1 MAIANR
7 SQVSRYTFTIL
18 AVTLATLLR
27 FALTPFIDLEVPFI
41 VYYPT
46 VVLCAWYGGLGP
58 GLLSTALCSLAS
70 LYFFFAPQFSFAA
83 SGPRALTQLIIF
95 PLGGA
100 LISVMAENLHRARR
114 RIQESE
120 VREREQGEKLRVT
133 LASIGDAVITTD
145 AQGQVTFMN
154 PVAESLTGWTREGA
168 CARPLTDVFN
178 VVNEQTRQTI
188 ENPALRAMREDRVVS
203 RANHTALIAKD
214 GTERPIADSGAPIK
228 NSEGRTI
235 GAALVFHDITGR
247 KRDDEARAHLAAIV
261 EHSRDPVISKSTVG
275 IVTSWNAA
283 AEALFGYSA
292 DEMVGQSIRRI
303 IPPELMAEED
313 EILKRLVAGQS
324 IEHLETE
331 RITKTGRR
339 VPVSLTIS
347 PVKDATGQIVG
358 ASKVVRDI
366 TERKQVEEE
375 RSLLLASERAAR
387 EQAES
392 ATRAKD
398 EFVAMVSHEIRS
410 PLNSILGWTQ
420 MLRAGKFDQQETERA
435 LEVIER
441 NARAQSGII
450 EDLLDISRVITGKL
464 TLNVREV
471 EPAQIIEGAL
481 DSVRPA
487 ADAKSIRLRARIESR
502 GDVVSG
508 DPARLQQVVWN
519 LLSNAVKFTPSHG
532 RVEVSLERIDS
543 DLRIAVSDSGAGI
556 NPEFLPFVFDRFRQ
570 ADGGNQRKYGGLG
583 LGLTIVRHLVE
594 LHGGTVGAAS
604 PGEGQGATFTVTLP
618 VKAVRE
624 EMSDLER
631 AAMGAGYLGSTTKAI
646 RLDGLRVM
654 VVDDE
659 AEARDLLT
667 VMLTLY
673 GAEVIACASAA
684 EALGEI
690 GRRPPSVLVSDI
702 AMPDEDGYTLIRK
715 LRVLGPELGG
725 NIPAIALTG
734 QAKREDR
741 TRALT
746 AGYQS
751 HVPKPVDAVELI
763 VVIANLT
770 GRLGGRSA
778 STSASD

>member
-1 MAIANR
+1 MSIANR

-18 AVTLATLLR
+18 AVALATLLR
-27 FALTPFIDLEVPFI
+27 FALTPYLGLEVPFI

-58 GLLSTALCSLAS
+58 GLLSTALGGLAS
-70 LYFFFAPQFSFAA
+70 FYFFFAPQFSFAA
-83 SGPRALTQLIIF
+83 SGPKALAQLIVF

-114 RIQESE
+114 RTEESE
-120 VREREQGEKLRVT
+120 AREREQREKLRVT

-145 AQGQVTFMN
+145 AQGLVTFMN
-154 PVAESLTGWTREGA
+154 RVAESLTGWKQEDA
-168 CARPLTDVFN
+168 SARPLTDVFN
-178 VVNEQTRQTI
+178 GVNERTRLTV

-203 RANHTALIAKD
+203 MANHMALIARD

-228 NSEGRTI
+228 DRDGRTI
-235 GAALVFHDITGR
+235 GAVLVFHDITER
-247 KRDDEARAHLAAIV
+247 KRAEEARAYLAAIV
-261 EHSRDPVISKSTVG
+261 EHSRDPVISKSTAG
-275 IVTSWNAA
+275 IVTSWNSA

-313 EILKRLVAGQS
+313 EILNRLVAGQS

-347 PVKDATGQIVG
+347 PVKDTTGQIVG

-366 TERKQVEEE
+366 TERRQAEEE
-375 RSLLLASERAAR
+375 RSLLLARERAAR

-420 MLRAGKFDQQETERA
+420 MLRAGKIDQEETARA

-441 NARAQSGII
+441 NARAQLRII

-471 EPAQIIEGAL
+471 ELAQIIEGAL

-487 ADAKSIRLRARIESR
+487 ADAKSIQLRARIESR
-502 GDVVSG
+502 GDVISG

-543 DLRIAVSDSGAGI
+543 HLRITVSDSGAGI

-570 ADGGNQRKYGGLG
+570 ADSANQREYGGLG
-583 LGLTIVRHLVE
+583 LGLAIVRHLAE

-604 PGEGQGATFTVTLP
+604 PGEWRGATFTVTLP

-624 EMSDLER
+624 EMGDLER
-631 AAMGAGYLGSTTKAI
+631 AALDAGHFGSTAEAI

-659 AEARDLLT
+659 AEARELLT
-667 VMLTLY
+667 TMLTLH

-702 AMPDEDGYTLIRK
+702 AMPDEDGYALIRK
-715 LRVLGPELGG
+715 LRALEPERGG

-741 TRALT
+741 TRALA
-746 AGYQS
+746 AGFQS

-770 GRLGGRSA
+770 GRLGGRSV
-778 STSASD
+778 STSAPC